1 MKVGSKW
8 GTIDRT
14 VFQVTDIKEVD
25 NQTWIYYNNILTK
38 QEYSCLKE
46 AFINRFNEI
55 VNNG

>member
-8 GTIDRT
+8 GTIDGKEFR
-14 VFQVTDIKEVD
+14 VTDIKEVD
-25 NQTWIYYNNILTK
+25 NQIWIYYNNILTK